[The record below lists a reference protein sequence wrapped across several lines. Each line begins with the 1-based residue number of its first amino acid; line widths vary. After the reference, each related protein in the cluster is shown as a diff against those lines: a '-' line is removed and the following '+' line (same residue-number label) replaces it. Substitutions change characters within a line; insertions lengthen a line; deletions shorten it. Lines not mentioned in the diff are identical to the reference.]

1 MAEQGRPTK
10 YTPELGMEICT
21 RLASGESL
29 RSICEPSHMPAASTV
44 CLWVIENRD
53 GFSERYARARELQYL
68 GIADELLDVSDDG
81 RNDWM
86 LRKIGGQEVEVV
98 NREAVERSK
107 LRVET
112 RKWILAKM
120 LPKVYGDKVTNEIT
134 GSLKVDGAV
143 DRPPAETRE
152 EWLERRKRE
161 LAANTAV
168 GSAAGS
174 ANGRHHS

>member
-1 MAEQGRPTK
+1 MPKRVYTDEIAE
-10 YTPELGMEICT
+10 EICS
-21 RLASGESL
+21 RLAKGESL
-29 RSICEPSHMPAASTV
+29 NSICNDEHMPAESTV
-44 CLWVIENRD
+44 RLWALED
-53 GFSERYARARELQYL
+53 AHGFTAKYARARELGYL
-68 GIADELLDVSDDG
+68 RLADELVDISDDG

-86 LRKIGGQEVEVV
+86 TIRRGKDKVEVV

-161 LAANTAV
+161 LAASTAV
-168 GSAAGS
+168 GSAAGT

>member
-1 MAEQGRPTK
+1 
-10 YTPELGMEICT
+10 LDD
-21 RLASGESL
+21 
-29 RSICEPSHMPAASTV
+29 
-44 CLWVIENRD
+44 RD
-53 GFSERYARARELQYL
+53 GFAEQYRRARELQYL
-68 GIADELLDVSDDG
+68 GIADELTDIADDG

-86 LRKIGGQEVEVV
+86 TIRRGKEEIEIV
-98 NREAVERSK
+98 NREVVERSK

-112 RKWILAKM
+112 RKWLLSKM

-161 LAANTAV
+161 LAASTAV
-168 GSAAGS
+168 GSAAGT